1 MVKCLQYVCETNNKY
16 MMYSQK
22 QQMIITEVLFI
33 ANYQKMISIKQM
45 KDIISLYESDIF
57 EIDFLILQCLDNISE
72 YKDIKL
78 VVHDYLI
85 HNCEKLA

>member
-1 MVKCLQYVCETNNKY
+1 
-16 MMYSQK
+16 MMYSQH
-22 QQMIITEVLFI
+22 QQMIITEVMVI

-57 EIDFLILQCLDNISE
+57 EIDFLILQCLDMISE

-78 VVHDYLI
+78 VVHEYLI
-85 HNCEKLA
+85 FNCENLA

>member
-1 MVKCLQYVCETNNKY
+1 
-16 MMYSQK
+16 MMYSQH
-22 QQMIITEVLFI
+22 QQMIITEVLVI

-78 VVHDYLI
+78 VVHEYLI
-85 HNCEKLA
+85 HNCENLAQ